1 MHVNCTSKIP
11 VTVNN
16 TNLFVD
22 PISFVIKAAASPVRC
37 NDIAP
42 PRWKLGGKWYCA
54 FPQIRDCG
62 EPEQIPM
69 TPLKTQD
76 VQMLRIGHGKSI
88 YSPEQ
93 IDEFIRFQER
103 QGTRRAFLAESAER
117 AYNSRF
123 GGEWGSGLTDR
134 ATDHLMDVVGFH
146 LVPLYRLLGPTAVIA
161 ILILFLMGIIRML
174 LDIVI
179 RAIAIARVR
188 GCGFWLLG
196 ALWGTV
202 FQVAV
207 SPVRWAAGVGQDAG
221 QRVKYHMEAEVAR
234 IESADK
240 LDTAHRS
247 SFEIHGETPARQPGG
262 TISNLDRLVDWSN
275 QWTRR
280 NQATRPYPVS
290 TATWTK
296 KPFQSWLRPRRLKTH
311 AEPST
316 YKGFELCS

>member
-1 MHVNCTSKIP
+1 VEVTPRMHVNCTSEIP

-37 NDIAP
+37 NDIGP

-62 EPEQIPM
+62 EPGQIPM

-76 VQMLRIGHGKSI
+76 VQMLGIGLGKSI

-93 IDEFIRFQER
+93 IDEFIRFQES
-103 QGTRRAFLAESAER
+103 QGTRRVFLAECAER

-134 ATDHLMDVVGFH
+134 ATDHLVDVVSFH

-161 ILILFLMGIIRML
+161 ILILFLVGIIRML

-179 RAIAIARVR
+179 RAIAIAQVR
-188 GCGFWLLG
+188 GCGLWLLG
-196 ALWGTV
+196 ALWGTL

-221 QRVKYHMEAEVAR
+221 QRVKYHMDAEVAR
-234 IESADK
+234 IESEDK
-240 LDTAHRS
+240 IEMATRAHSRLK
-247 SFEIHGETPARQPGG
+247 ERRPHVHPAAPSATWIDWWIGPTSGPAG
-262 TISNLDRLVDWSN
+262 TKP
-275 QWTRR
+275 
-280 NQATRPYPVS
+280 RPYPASSAPLDEESVPVL
-290 TATWTK
+290 AEA
-296 KPFQSWLRPRRLKTH
+296 REAEERRRNLN
-311 AEPST
+311 
-316 YKGFELCS
+316 L